1 MLSALADTDLV
12 ERFQERDL
20 RAKSASDDVD
30 IEAARRRLGHRSEQ
44 ITKTAYHRKGE
55 VVQPLNRGKNRKDS

>member
-1 MLSALADTDLV
+1 MRNALSSTGIA

-30 IEAARRRLGHRSEQ
+30 IEAARRRLGHTSEQ
-44 ITKTAYHRKGE
+44 ITKTVYLRKGE
-55 VVQPLNRGKNRKDS
+55 VVTPLNRKKGAE